1 MSEAIMFKCKKQ
13 NENVNNDWELPI
25 PTITNISDDM
35 M

>member
-1 MSEAIMFKCKKQ
+1 MSEAIKFICKKQ